1 MSDSSSPSVKAFR
14 TDFAFLKDLK
24 ERQGEELGVTDWML
38 LTQDRIDAFANAT
51 DDHQWIHVNPEM
63 ARQFSPFKSTIAHG
77 FLVLS
82 LAPRICY
89 DTFAIGDIGMGL
101 NYGLDK
107 VRFPRPAPVGSLL
120 RGRVQLV
127 HFKNI
132 PGGARFKVRVT
143 MEAKGQDKPVCVADL
158 ISIAYLDPQHQNGEA
173 QDLNRQT
180 PPAGKNG
187 EQTVLYEQTS
197 NIAVITLNRPARYNA
212 VNPALIE
219 ALRDALR
226 AARRDSRVRAVVLR
240 GAGKGFCA
248 GADLE
253 VFQGAHTPEELREY
267 IVANYQPLMRHF
279 LTLRKPI
286 VGALTGSAA
295 GMGAALALACDLRV
309 MGENS
314 SLLYAFS
321 NIGLGPDGGASWLLA
336 RQVGYSRAFQIAAEG
351 KPVSAQHCLELG
363 LTNKV
368 VPDEQV
374 VEAAVEWAGLLA
386 ARPTLALGI
395 TKADL
400 HYSMNHDLYDTITFE
415 AEQQVAAF
423 NSHDLREGVLAHQ
436 QQRKPRFIGK

>member
-1 MSDSSSPSVKAFR
+1 MSDASTSDATAFR
-14 TDFAFLKDLK
+14 SDFAFLKELK
-24 ERQGEELGVTDWML
+24 DRQGEELGITDWLL
-38 LTQDRIDAFANAT
+38 LTQDRIDAFAHAT

-89 DTFAIGDIGMGL
+89 DTFSIGNVGMGL

-120 RGRVQLV
+120 RGRVRLI
-127 HFKNI
+127 HFKRI

-143 MEAKGQDKPVCVADL
+143 IEAKGQDRPVCVADL
-158 ISIAYLDPQHQNGEA
+158 ISIAYLDPNHRNGQA
-173 QDLNRQT
+173 
-180 PPAGKNG
+180 PASDAAAPAEE
-187 EQTVLYEQTS
+187 EQELVRYELRE
-197 NIAVITLNRPARYNA
+197 NVALITLHRPARYNA
-212 VNPALIE
+212 LNPALID
-219 ALRDALR
+219 ALRSALR
-226 AARRDSRVRAVVLR
+226 AARRDGRVRAVVLQ

-253 VFQGAHTPEELREY
+253 VFQGDHTPEELREY
-267 IVANYQPLMRHF
+267 IINNYQPLMRQF

-286 VGALTGSAA
+286 VGALTGTAA

-309 MGENS
+309 MGEDS
-314 SLLYAFS
+314 QLLYAFS

-351 KPVSAQHCLELG
+351 EPVAARRCLELG
-363 LTNKV
+363 LANKV
-368 VPDEQV
+368 VPDDEV
-374 VEAAVEWAGLLA
+374 ATAALEWAGQLA

-415 AEQQVAAF
+415 AEQQLAAF
-423 NSHDLREGVLAHQ
+423 KSHDLREGVLAHQ
-436 QQRKPRFIGK
+436 QKRPPRFIGK